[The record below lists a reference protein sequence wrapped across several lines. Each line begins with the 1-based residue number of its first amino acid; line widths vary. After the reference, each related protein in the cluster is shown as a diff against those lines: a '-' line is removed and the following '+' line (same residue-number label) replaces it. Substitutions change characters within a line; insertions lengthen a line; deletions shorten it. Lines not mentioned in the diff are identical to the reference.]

1 LDHNGNC
8 QNIPQSRPCSSDASR
23 VQIQKTGLAKCGF
36 ARQLGYRKN
45 IVKLFEELGALIER
59 RWRDQNYAENVFPGI
74 AAQSLSES
82 NLCDRVDPWEIV
94 RWVHSA
100 STLPDQMDL
109 QAKFGNPP
117 ITLYAGPRFHID
129 VYYWLDG
136 TTTIHQHA
144 FSGAFQVLQG
154 SSVHAG
160 YEFAVD
166 REINPHFLTG
176 KLSFRDVSLL
186 ARDDIREIH
195 PGPEFIHSLFHLD
208 RPSVTITIRTYKA
221 PNFARQYS
229 YLKPHLAINSFFID
243 ELQVR
248 RVQTVSL
255 LLRARH
261 SEADKFVGELVES
274 LDFHTAYAALREAFD
289 FLCHRELEEIVGS
302 TRSRDRFAALLDRAR
317 RKHGDLADLLEP
329 VFEEEWRQAD
339 IIRRRAEIKSEEHR
353 FLLAL
358 LLNVPE
364 RTRMLELV
372 KEKFPEAEAIDLVVS
387 WVRELSGMRTFGS
400 KEPSVLGRQ
409 QLIDG
414 HFIVLKRLLA
424 GLTVE
429 RIKACAASEV
439 QLTNGGPPIEE
450 MVDHLKALPMF
461 KGILSAN

>member
-1 LDHNGNC
+1 
-8 QNIPQSRPCSSDASR
+8 
-23 VQIQKTGLAKCGF
+23 V
-36 ARQLGYRKN
+36 RQ
-45 IVKLFEELGALIER
+45 FEELGALIER
-59 RWRDQNYAENVFPGI
+59 RWRDQNYAESVFPEI
-74 AAQSLSES
+74 AAQALSES
-82 NLCDRVDPWEIV
+82 NLCDQVDPWEIV
-94 RWVHSA
+94 RWVHST

-154 SSVHAG
+154 GSVHAG
-160 YEFAVD
+160 YSFEVH

-186 ARDDIREIH
+186 TRGDLREIH

-229 YLKPHLAINSFFID
+229 YLKPYLAINSFFID
-243 ELQVR
+243 ALQVR
-248 RVQTVSL
+248 QVQTVSL
-255 LLRARH
+255 LLRTRH
-261 SEADKFVGELVES
+261 PEADKFIGGLVES
-274 LDFHTAYAALREAFD
+274 SDFHTAYAVLREAFD

-302 TRSRDRFAALLDRAR
+302 ARSRDRFKALLDGAR
-317 RKHGDLADLLEP
+317 RKHGELADLLEP
-329 VFEEEWRQAD
+329 VFEEEWRQAE
-339 IIRRRAEIKSEEHR
+339 IIRRRAEVKGEEHR

-358 LLNVPE
+358 LLNVPQ

-372 KEKFPEAEAIDLVVS
+372 KERFPEAEAIDLVVS
-387 WVRELSGMRTFGS
+387 WVRELSVMRTFGS

-409 QLIDG
+409 ELIDG
-414 HFIVLKRLLA
+414 HFFVLKRLLQ

-429 RIKACAASEV
+429 RIKACVASEV
-439 QLTNGGPPIEE
+439 QPASGGWPIEE
-450 MVDHLKALPMF
+450 MVNQLKALPMLT
-461 KGILSAN
+461 GILSPN